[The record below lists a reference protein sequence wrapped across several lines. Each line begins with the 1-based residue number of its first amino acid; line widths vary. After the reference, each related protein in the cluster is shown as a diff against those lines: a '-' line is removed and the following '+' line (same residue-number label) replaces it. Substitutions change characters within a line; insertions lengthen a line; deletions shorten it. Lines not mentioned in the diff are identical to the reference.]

1 MYVFI
6 AGVDRS
12 EPIRFDSLTISDELQ
27 QRVNQLDFELL
38 TGPLPDDLAEV
49 RAFVGFPV
57 LFATSTTV
65 TLDAP
70 WSKQCQGLFRQGEWF
85 YVLLNTANEHR
96 RVIQSVD
103 NVGGKIRITVTSA
116 WANTPVAGDK
126 AGKIRFG
133 GNVVERQDKNIKL
146 LRNAIYNVSC
156 VDYSR
161 IFDKENLNDSY
172 VNRDARYIINDFCN
186 TTINKNSELD
196 DFEFTDNTATQAA
209 WNESGD
215 GQNPTL
221 ETVTFREGDKA
232 MRLTWTNSGGNAIW
246 ERTISAVDVSEFT
259 GVSSGIPTKGRIG
272 FWVKRASS
280 TGITTISIKVG
291 SNSSNYV
298 QVIVTPTATTD
309 WVYYD
314 ARLATGSMVGTPNWL
329 AATYLEIR
337 VVETASSNILI
348 DGLRLLE
355 DKFFRHYPYV
365 QETTALDKFN
375 MNRLKPTE
383 IMQRLADNFN
393 WYWYIDYERYIHFFQ
408 QETQQ
413 APFDINEASNNFKD
427 LSFTYDISRLVNKQ
441 IVEGGEETSTQF
453 YSEVREGNGVQRE
466 WLTKNKFKNL
476 TVKVDKN
483 TSNLTATTGTTTT
496 SVTTTVAHGLSVGD
510 FIVNRSRSNAVRRVL
525 TTPTTTTYTVEAVTG
540 QVSGDTL
547 SKFVAQAVG
556 VEGIDTDAGFNYLS
570 NFNQKSIRLA
580 SQDPVLTAGQFVLF
594 RYNEVVPILVQR
606 TSSSSITAMRSI
618 LGYTN
623 GVFEGQKI
631 TDRTIQSSYEAAQ
644 YADAILDKYSNVI
657 ITATFETDYD
667 GLEAGMLIRIKD
679 TLNGTRNIDKD
690 FVIQSVV
697 ANRIDRWSTFR
708 YKVTCSTLLFGI
720 LELFMQMLKQGR
732 NIDVDTDAVVSN
744 LVDADEILVFQDSW
758 TFQVRATPFKYGPS
772 SNTGIYNLSSYV

>member
-38 TGPLPDDLAEV
+38 TGPLPADFSEV

-57 LFATSTTV
+57 LSATSTTV

-70 WSKQCQGLFRQGEWF
+70 WSKQCQGLFRPGEWF
-85 YVLLNTANEHR
+85 YVRLNTINEHR

-103 NVGGKIRITVTSA
+103 NIGGRIRITVTSA
-116 WANTPVAGDK
+116 WDTTPSAGDK

-133 GNVVERQDKNIKL
+133 GNVIERQDKNVKL
-146 LRNAIYNVSC
+146 LRNALYSVSC

-161 IFDKENLNDSY
+161 IFDKENLNDSFIGK
-172 VNRDARYIINDFCN
+172 DARYIINDFCN
-186 TTINKNSELD
+186 TTINKNNEID
-196 DFEFTDNTATQAA
+196 AVEYADNTAAAAA
-209 WNESGD
+209 WILAAPAIA
-215 GQNPTL
+215 PTVD
-221 ETVTFREGDKA
+221 TVDYREGT
-232 MRLTWTNSGGNAIW
+232 RSIVISWTHTGSSPRWRRDNSPRDI
-246 ERTISAVDVSEFT
+246 SEFT
-259 GVSSGIPTKGRIG
+259 GVTSGAPTKGVFAFWYKCADYTKVTSFYIEIG
-272 FWVKRASS
+272 
-280 TGITTISIKVG
+280 
-291 SNSSNYV
+291 
-298 QVIVTPTATTD
+298 
-309 WVYYD
+309 
-314 ARLATGSMVGTPNWL
+314 
-329 AATYLEIR
+329 
-337 VVETASSNILI
+337 SSNINNASFTFYPSSNDWTFVELKLRNAVI
-348 DGLRLLE
+348 NGTPDWTAAGMVRIIVNENAASSIKLDGFRILE

-365 QETTALDKFN
+365 QETTVLDSFN
-375 MNRLKPTE
+375 MNRVKPTE

-413 APFDINEASNNFKD
+413 APFDIHETSNNFKD
-427 LSFTYDISRLVNKQ
+427 LSFTYDISRLINKQ

-580 SQDPVLTAGQFVLF
+580 SQDPVLTTGQFVLF

-744 LVDADEILVFQDSW
+744 LVDADEILIFQDSW